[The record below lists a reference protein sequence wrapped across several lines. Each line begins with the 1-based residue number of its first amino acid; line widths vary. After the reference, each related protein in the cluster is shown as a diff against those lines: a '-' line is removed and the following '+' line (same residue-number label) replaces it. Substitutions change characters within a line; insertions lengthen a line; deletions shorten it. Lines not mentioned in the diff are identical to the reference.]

1 MRVGGLVSG
10 MDTDSMVDDLMAAE
24 RIPLN
29 KMEQDKT
36 MLEWERDGF
45 RDINKSLLELDN
57 MLMNM
62 KLDHT
67 YQSKTVHSTQEDA
80 VTATG
85 NADSPEGTY
94 NINVTQLAT
103 PAVNVSQEGVGIDPD
118 ARLVDELGEQESVK
132 FSTFNLDENGEKVE
146 VQHSYDIN
154 EGDTLND
161 VLAEITN
168 DEDNHVRAFYDEQS
182 DKVIMETTRTGSYN
196 SDSDGPEIEFDE
208 NNKFFTDILKFGEG
222 EGDDWHTGETG
233 GTNAEF
239 EYNGFAM
246 ESKDN
251 NYTLNGINF
260 EFKSETQGNATLT
273 VDNDT
278 DAAFDSIMEFVDQ
291 YNEVVDTLNGT
302 QQEERNRD
310 YPPLTEAQKNE
321 MTENEIELWEEQ
333 AMSGI
338 LKGESSI
345 TNGLFSMRQS
355 WYSNVETGGDIT
367 SITQIGITTS
377 ANYLDGG
384 KLEVDEDTLKS
395 ALEENPNEVQKLFSN
410 SEDDERRGLVNRL
423 EDSIAQT
430 MGRIEERAGKGT
442 DTLENYTI
450 GKNLKDLDDRISAF
464 EDRLTRTETRYLNEF
479 AAMEQAISQ
488 MNQQSTMMMD
498 QFGGGQPM

>member
-57 MLMNM
+57 MLSDM
-62 KLDHT
+62 KYSRT
-67 YQSKTVHSTQEDA
+67 YNSKTVNSTQEDA

-85 NADSPEGTY
+85 NADSPEGSY

-103 PAVNVSQEGVGIDPD
+103 SAMNVTQGELDIKADEPLVGQGS
-118 ARLVDELGEQESVK
+118 VDEERTVE
-132 FSTFNLDENGEKVE
+132 FDTFNEDGEKIKPS
-146 VQHSYDIN
+146 HSYDIN

-161 VLAEITN
+161 VLAKITN

-182 DKVIMETTRTGSYN
+182 NRVFMETTRTGSYN
-196 SDSDGPEIEFDE
+196 NGEIEIDGDGEIIEPEIYFKKDSFLDNEL
-208 NNKFFTDILKFGEG
+208 KMDIGE
-222 EGDDWHTGETG
+222 ETG
-233 GTNAEF
+233 GKNAVF
-239 EYNGFAM
+239 EYNEFEI

-260 EFKSETQGNATLT
+260 EFKSETEGNATLT

-278 DAAFDSIMEFVDQ
+278 DAAFDSIMEFIDQ

-355 WYSNVETGGDIT
+355 WYSNVETDGDIT

-384 KLEVDEDTLKS
+384 KLEVDEDTLRS

-410 SEDDERRGLVNRL
+410 SEDDESRGLVNRL
-423 EDSIAQT
+423 EDSIEQT

-479 AAMEQAISQ
+479 AAMEQAISR
-488 MNQQSTMMMD
+488 MNQQSTMLMD
-498 QFGGGQPM
+498 QFGGQ